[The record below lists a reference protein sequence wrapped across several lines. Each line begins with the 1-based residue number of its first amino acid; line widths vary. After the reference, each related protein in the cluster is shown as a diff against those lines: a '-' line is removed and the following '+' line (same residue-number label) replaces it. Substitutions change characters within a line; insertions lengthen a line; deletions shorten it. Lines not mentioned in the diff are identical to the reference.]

1 MKGLILTSIFSL
13 LLGILNKNLVT
24 EKETD
29 NLSKMTI
36 LEIRF
41 GGLYS
46 LKLIK
51 EGLLCRNLDLKKNN
65 QIIFYPTENLNHD
78 KYLKLDSFLDSID
91 LFEMDSIYELPG
103 VKIYSSFN
111 VDITYVQDN
120 NCTHIKWLSGKN
132 ENLATLLSLVNDLIP
147 EKYSEKFKIEPSW
160 ITNK

>member
-13 LLGILNKNLVT
+13 FLGISNKDLVT

-36 LEIRF
+36 LEISF
-41 GGLYS
+41 GGRYS
-46 LKLIK
+46 LKLID
-51 EGLLCRNLDLKKNN
+51 EGLLCRSFDLKKKN
-65 QIIFYPTENLNHD
+65 QIKFYRTENLNYD
-78 KYLKLDSFLDSID
+78 NYLKLDSFLDSID
-91 LFEMDSIYELPG
+91 LFEMDSIYELPN

-111 VDITYVQDN
+111 VDITYVRDN

-147 EKYSEKFKIEPSW
+147 EKDREKFKIEPSW
-160 ITNK
+160 NK